1 MITVDIRLTD
11 DRLAN
16 LPAEI
21 RGKAARHVRRT
32 AFKVEGY
39 AKVGAPVDTGFLRNS
54 IYTVT
59 HDSSGYTRA
68 SNDAHAQNADAV
80 MLPEVETPRDALTAI
95 VAVGAE
101 YGAYVNYGTAHQ
113 AAQPYLDEAIEQ
125 ARDFWEEG
133 LRELFR

>member
-11 DRLAN
+11 DRLRD
-16 LPAEI
+16 LPRETRKRAAEHI
-21 RGKAARHVRRT
+21 KRT
-32 AFKVEGY
+32 AFKVEEY

-80 MLPEVETPRDALTAI
+80 MLPEVETPRDALTAV

-101 YGAYVNYGTAHQ
+101 YGAYVNYGTARA
-113 AAQPYLDEAIEQ
+113 AAQPYLDDAIEQ
-125 ARDFWEEG
+125 AREYWEEG